1 MKINLHLSPSPPLGV
16 RRKRQTS
23 STIMRHRIFIAINL
37 PEDIKKQLSIYQS
50 KWPELPCRW
59 TRKENLHI
67 TLVFLGYVKDEELPE
82 ILKAVKETASRNQ
95 PFKLTLKRITYGP
108 SEKPPRPP
116 KFLDKISYD
125 EPRAQV
131 QKFRRARMVWAEG
144 EKSQE
149 LGNLQI
155 GLEKAVL
162 ESFTSYPRLNFKET
176 LAGGSGRP
184 YAPHINLGRLK
195 IWEFKAIEPEERPE
209 IEESISL
216 SFEVNS
222 IEIMESR
229 LKPKG
234 PDYFVLESLLL
245 GVEEDKLSSSPFA
258 AARVKK

>member
-1 MKINLHLSPSPPLGV
+1 
-16 RRKRQTS
+16 
-23 STIMRHRIFIAINL
+23 MRHRIFIAINL
-37 PEDIKKQLSIYQS
+37 PEDIKKQLSLYQA
-50 KWPELPCRW
+50 KWPGLPCRW

-82 ILKAVKETASRNQ
+82 ILKTAKTATTRNK
-95 PFKLTLKRITYGP
+95 PFLINLNKICYGP
-108 SEKPPRPP
+108 PHQNKLGTGQATDKKPP
-116 KFLDKISYD
+116 
-125 EPRAQV
+125 
-131 QKFRRARMVWAEG
+131 RMVWAEG

-155 GLEKAVL
+155 DLENAVL
-162 ESFTSYPRLNFKET
+162 ESFTSYPFHQNLV
-176 LAGGSGRP
+176 GGSSGHA

-209 IEESISL
+209 ISEEISL

-245 GVEEDKLSSSPFA
+245 GV
-258 AARVKK
+258 

>member
-1 MKINLHLSPSPPLGV
+1 MG
-16 RRKRQTS
+16 
-23 STIMRHRIFIAINL
+23 HRIFIAINL
-37 PEDIKKQLSIYQS
+37 PEDIKEQLSLYQA
-50 KWPELPCRW
+50 KWPELPCLW

-82 ILKAVKETASRNQ
+82 ILKTAKTATTRNK
-95 PFKLTLKRITYGP
+95 PFLINLNKICYGP
-108 SEKPPRPP
+108 TNKKPP
-116 KFLDKISYD
+116 
-125 EPRAQV
+125 
-131 QKFRRARMVWAEG
+131 RMVWAEG

-162 ESFTSYPRLNFKET
+162 ESFTSYRNEVS
-176 LAGGSGRP
+176 GSGRP

-209 IEESISL
+209 ISEEISL

-245 GVEEDKLSSSPFA
+245 GVEKDKSSSSPFA